1 LTPTARSASRLALAL
16 LLAVVA
22 GTAGGISIHSDGAS
36 FRVAGWQAGDAP
48 PGGWGSVFTVHAGEG
63 DVPPLLGAYAVENGT
78 LIFRPRFPV
87 SPGVRVHARF
97 RSPNGDSVEA
107 VFDREKK
114 PVAPNV
120 SVKAVYPT
128 TDLLPENQLKF
139 YIEFT
144 GPMSRGEAWQHIRL
158 LDRNGDPVD
167 LPFLEIDQELWNRG
181 QTRLTV
187 LFDPG
192 RIKRGVLPLEE
203 AGPAIEDGGR
213 YTLVIDRNW
222 RDAGGA
228 PLKGGYRKT
237 FRVGSPDRD
246 PPDPKTWRI
255 TPPRAGTRQPLVV
268 DFSEPMDYALLL
280 RLPSVSG
287 PNGNVTGV
295 ASVARHETQ
304 WRFVPDEPWRA
315 GEYRLLT
322 DTALEDLA
330 GNRIDQPFD
339 VDVFD
344 PVTRRIERQ
353 TVSLPFRIG
362 SQ

>member
-1 LTPTARSASRLALAL
+1 LRPTALSACGLALAL
-16 LLAVVA
+16 LLAAGA
-22 GTAGGISIHSDGAS
+22 GTAGGIAIQSDGAS
-36 FRVAGWQAGDAP
+36 FRVTGWRAGDAP
-48 PGGWGSVFTVHAGEG
+48 SGGWASLFTVHAGEG
-63 DVPPLLGAYAVENGT
+63 DVPPLLGVYTVENAT
-78 LIFRPRFPV
+78 LVFRPRFPI
-87 SPGVRVHARF
+87 SPGVRVYARF
-97 RSPNGDSVEA
+97 RPPNGDVVEA
-107 VFDREKK
+107 VFQRDKE
-114 PVAPNV
+114 PVAPTV

-128 TDLLPENQLKF
+128 TDMLPENQLKF
-139 YIEFT
+139 YVEFT
-144 GPMSRGEAWQHIRL
+144 GPMSRGEAWRHVGL

-167 LPFLEIDQELWNRG
+167 LPFLEIDQELWDRN

-192 RIKRGVLPLEE
+192 RIKRGVLPLEQ
-203 AGPAIEDGGR
+203 AGPAIEDGGQ
-213 YTLVIDRNW
+213 YTLVIDQNW
-222 RDAGGA
+222 RDAAGS

-255 TPPRAGTRQPLVV
+255 TPPAAGTRQPLVV

-280 RLPSVSG
+280 RLLSASG
-287 PNGNVTGV
+287 PSGPVTGV
-295 ASVARHETQ
+295 ASVACQETQ
-304 WRFVPDEPWRA
+304 WRFVPDAPWRA
-315 GEYRLLT
+315 GQYHLLT

-344 PVTRRIERQ
+344 PVSRRMERR
-353 TVSLPFRIG
+353 TVSLPFRVG